1 MYIQQFKLFLPSS
14 LDARHHLSLI
24 ASERDIL
31 LVNIHEQMNGMKN
44 VAKRRIRPLGLQ
56 AKPVFFPIRK
66 ILTNFALA
74 KDRQKQRSLRR
85 RTGE

>member
-1 MYIQQFKLFLPSS
+1 MK
-14 LDARHHLSLI
+14 
-24 ASERDIL
+24 
-31 LVNIHEQMNGMKN
+31 GMKN
-44 VAKRRIRPLGLQ
+44 IAEHGKKPLDSQ
-56 AKPVFFPIRK
+56 AKPVFFPARK